1 MLEPLG
7 LTYPQYLVL
16 ATLRKHATQIYGAIC
31 QTFDFSPERAR
42 EALEVLDH
50 IVARANRAEILPA

>member
-16 ATLRKHATQIYGAIC
+16 ATLRKHATHIYGAIC
-31 QTFDFSPERAR
+31 QALDFSTERAR
-42 EALEVLDH
+42 EALEVPDH
-50 IVARANRAEILPA
+50 IVARANRAEIQPA